1 MFKRL
6 DRSPWLAQLIES
18 LGNFLARQR
27 GLPVVLG
34 IVLVVVSLVVHL
46 VNVFAD
52 SVVLEVIGIVVI
64 HLGIISA
71 LVGLLLA
78 EALGS

>member
-6 DRSPWLAQLIES
+6 DQSSGLARLIEA

-27 GLPVVLG
+27 GLPVVVG
-34 IVLVVVSLVVHL
+34 IVLVVISFVVQL
-46 VNVFAD
+46 LNVFVG
-52 SVVLEVIGIVVI
+52 SGVLELIGVVVL

>member
-6 DRSPWLAQLIES
+6 DQSPGLARLIEA
-18 LGNFLARQR
+18 LGNFLTRQR
-27 GLPVVLG
+27 GLPVVIG
-34 IVLVVVSLVVHL
+34 IVLVVISFVVQVL
-46 VNVFAD
+46 NVFVG
-52 SVVLEVIGIVVI
+52 SIVLEFIGVVVI

>member
-1 MFKRL
+1 MLKRL
-6 DRSPWLAQLIES
+6 DRSSRLARLIEL

-27 GLPVVLG
+27 GLPVVVG
-34 IVLVVVSLVVHL
+34 ISLVLISFVVQL
-46 VNVFAD
+46 VNVFAN

-78 EALGS
+78 EALGN

>member
-6 DRSPWLAQLIES
+6 DQSPWLAQLIES